1 MNRREFSRKIA
12 GLSLVL
18 GNLPAGCG
26 LPTQEPLAAQKES
39 KRSESVLIIGAGVAG
54 LAAAERLRF
63 HGLTDVTLLESRDRV
78 GGRVHTSSL
87 WPDAPMDLG
96 GSWIHGTRGNP
107 ITRLAREAKTPTRA
121 TDFENIAYFGADGTA
136 VGTKSLR
143 ALEGLSMEVYRR
155 ALNPRTA
162 RGTASLKEALEP
174 LYSSASPEGAAK
186 LDYLIHAVIEQDLAE
201 NVDQLSARAYTFG
214 EEFGGPDVL
223 FPEGYMSVFAA
234 RFAKLDIRTEQ
245 AAQSIEWRANGVSVE
260 TEDQSFEAD
269 RVILTVPL
277 GVLKQDRIAFR
288 PGLPESKRAAIRS
301 LGMGC
306 LNKVYLRFPETFW
319 PKGYD
324 GFSYQSPQAGQWS
337 QWLDMRL
344 RQNAPPVLLAFNAG
358 SFARELESWTDSDIV
373 ESAMGALRKLFGA
386 SIPQPEGHQIT
397 RWASD
402 PHAFGSYSTLAPG
415 YSSSTIEALGAPVG
429 DRLYFAGEA
438 TNAAYPS
445 TVHGAYLSGIREADR
460 LARSL

>member
-1 MNRREFSRKIA
+1 MNRRQFSKKIA
-12 GLSLVL
+12 GLSLIL
-18 GNLPAGCG
+18 GNFPAGCG
-26 LPTQEPLAAQKES
+26 LPTREPLAAHTKP
-39 KRSESVLIIGAGVAG
+39 KRPESVVIIGAGVAG
-54 LAAAERLRF
+54 MAAAERLRF
-63 HGLTDVTLLESRDRV
+63 HGLTNVTILESRERV

-107 ITRLAREAKTPTRA
+107 ITRLAREAKTPTKA
-121 TDFENIAYFGADGTA
+121 TDFENIAYFGAGGTA
-136 VGTKSLR
+136 VEHNALR

-155 ALNPRTA
+155 ALRPRTPSD
-162 RGTASLKEALEP
+162 RASLKDALAP
-174 LYSSASPEGAAK
+174 LYQNASSERVAL
-186 LDYLIHAVIEQDLAE
+186 LDYLVHAVIEQGLAE

-234 RFAKLDIRTEQ
+234 RFAKLDIQTGQ
-245 AAQSIEWRANGVSVE
+245 AVQSIEWSANGVSVQ
-260 TEDQSFEAD
+260 TGDQSFEAD
-269 RVILTVPL
+269 RAIVTVPL

-301 LGMGC
+301 LGTGC

-324 GFSYQSPQAGQWS
+324 GFSYQSPQGGQWN

-344 RQNAPPVLLAFNAG
+344 RENAPPVLLAFNAG

-373 ESAMGALRKLFGA
+373 DSAIGALRQIFGN

-397 RWASD
+397 RWATD
-402 PHAFGSYSTLAPG
+402 PHAFGSYSTLATG
-415 YSSSTIEALGAPVG
+415 CSATTIEALGAPVG
-429 DRLYFAGEA
+429 DRLFFAGEA
-438 TNAAYPS
+438 TNPAYPS
-445 TVHGAYLSGIREADR
+445 TVHGAYLSGIREGDR